1 MNKEKPKDK
10 TLKMTAIIVSG
21 FLGFVTILGIF
32 WGTTGIRN
40 TGIGLGI
47 LVALVGFIGF
57 NSAGG
62 INNV

>member
-1 MNKEKPKDK
+1 MKEKPKDK

-21 FLGFVTILGIF
+21 FLGFVTIFRIF

-57 NSAGG
+57 NSNSNMGG
-62 INNV
+62 I

>member
-1 MNKEKPKDK
+1 MKEKPKDK

-57 NSAGG
+57 NSNSNMGG
-62 INNV
+62 I

>member
-1 MNKEKPKDK
+1 MKNEKDNS
-10 TLKMTAIIVSG
+10 LKMAAIIVSG
-21 FLGFVTILGIF
+21 VLGFVTILGIF

-57 NSAGG
+57 NSGG
-62 INNV
+62 NQNV